1 VEQRGG
7 QASVGSVLSS
17 IAELGFRKVSEEAL
31 RTGGLVMLIMFGTRT
46 YGKVDHLPGL
56 FYVSTSF
63 IHINFVPLCPT
74 GSFLIIDDG
83 KERGM
88 KIGMSGKSI
97 FFAWLRALAL
107 AGGIG
112 LACLGVFELAE
123 HHIIAALILILVGIL
138 GVLFFF
144 LSYRL
149 ARPGPRRALHIA
161 RQAGIAPEILARYF
175 VETNMLQPEE
185 LEQLMSDYRSDDDAV
200 SVEEVLPADDEYQQ
214 PRRRYRN

>member
-1 VEQRGG
+1 M
-7 QASVGSVLSS
+7 
-17 IAELGFRKVSEEAL
+17 F
-31 RTGGLVMLIMFGTRT
+31 IMFGTRT

-74 GSFLIIDDG
+74 ESYLVIDDG
-83 KERGM
+83 KQRGM

-97 FFAWLRALAL
+97 FFAWARALAF

-123 HHIIAALILILVGIL
+123 HHTVPAAVLIATGIL
-138 GVLFFF
+138 GILFFF
-144 LSYRL
+144 FSYKL
-149 ARPGPRRALHIA
+149 TRPGPRRALRIA
-161 RQAGIAPEILARYF
+161 RQAGIAPEVLARYF

-185 LEQLMSDYRSDDDAV
+185 LEQLLADYRTDDDAV
-200 SVEEVLPADDEYQQ
+200 PVEEVLPADEEYDRPQ
-214 PRRRYRN
+214 RRYRN